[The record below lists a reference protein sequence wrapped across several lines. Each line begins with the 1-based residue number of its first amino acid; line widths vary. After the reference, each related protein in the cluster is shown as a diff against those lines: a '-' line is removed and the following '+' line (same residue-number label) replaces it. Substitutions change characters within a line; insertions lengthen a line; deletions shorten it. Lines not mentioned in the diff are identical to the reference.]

1 MVEQSARALTT
12 LSLTVAA
19 LAALA
24 SAWALLRPELY
35 ANDPALIAPQLLGQD
50 LITLALA
57 APLLAASA
65 WLARRGSPRSTILQ
79 GGLLLYMAYTYAT
92 YAFGA
97 RFNVLFLAYC
107 AILGASTYALFLIV
121 PRVLETGQAITTS
134 RLPRRT
140 LIGLLYGIAAVFT
153 LLWGADILPAMMAG
167 EAPRAALEAGTP
179 TSIVHVLDLTFVLP
193 LGAIAATLLLRGNI
207 AGAPLAGLF
216 LVKAMTIA
224 LAVLSMALFA
234 SLAGQ
239 PVNVPVAGAMI
250 AVVVLV
256 GIVGWR
262 YTRAFTTPPAR
273 RGRARK
279 VIA

>member
-1 MVEQSARALTT
+1 MNERSSRVLTV
-12 LSLTVAA
+12 LSLTTAA
-19 LAALA
+19 MAALA

-50 LITLALA
+50 LITLVLA
-57 APLLAASA
+57 APALAVSA
-65 WLARRGSPRSTILQ
+65 WLARRGSPRGTILQ
-79 GGLLLYMAYTYAT
+79 GGFLIYMAYTYAT

-97 RFNVLFLAYC
+97 RFNALFLVYC
-107 AILGASTYALFLIV
+107 AILGVSTYGLFLIV
-121 PRVLETGQAITTS
+121 PRVLETGRAIAPS

-153 LLWGADILPAMMAG
+153 LLWGADILPAMLAG
-167 EAPRAALEAGTP
+167 EAPRAAVEAETP

-193 LGAIAATLLLRGNI
+193 LGAIAATLLLRKSP

-224 LAVLSMALFA
+224 LAVLSMGLFA
-234 SLAGQ
+234 FLAGQ
-239 PVNVPVAGAMI
+239 PVNVPVAGAMLG
-250 AVVVLV
+250 VVILV

-262 YTRAFTTPPAR
+262 YARAFTHVGPSREHLR
-273 RGRARK
+273 RA
-279 VIA
+279 AA